1 MMSSNSSFKS
11 DLSSL
16 NPPPPS
22 SIIIIPGFLTEPITH
37 KLFSDELGQVRAE
50 GREAREA
57 KKDRE
62 GSSGLP
68 LEALDAFD
76 PTKALDA
83 RAWQQELERMV
94 DIERHELSCF
104 HWASESLV
112 GLFGSCAQLI
122 YRERRSLSL
131 SAVGVVHKLA
141 QKLQRTW
148 REATLS
154 ADAAGAELYERV
166 RAQAERSP
174 DQAIYIIGHSL
185 GARIALRFAE
195 LLSAQ
200 PLQVPV
206 YISAWA
212 PAIDQGELNW
222 DAISKLPQAPELF
235 HTPHDLVLK
244 YLYKL
249 GEVSLTGIQALD
261 IAALTL
267 AMAQKSSAVGLKG
280 AGSTYPQ
287 ELQISLKDT
296 AIGHLTYLS
305 EMPTLFERSTML
317 QALEAPRALSSL

>member
-16 NPPPPS
+16 QATPS
-22 SIIIIPGFLTEPITH
+22 SAVIIIPGFLTEPITR
-37 KLFSDELGQVRAE
+37 KLFSDELGQDRAA
-50 GREAREA
+50 GKEA
-57 KKDRE
+57 RE

-83 RAWQQELERMV
+83 RAWQQELERVV
-94 DIERHELSCF
+94 DTERHELSCF

-112 GLFGSCAQLI
+112 GLFASCAELL
-122 YRERRSLSL
+122 YRERGSLSL
-131 SAVGVVHKLA
+131 RALGVGHKLA

-154 ADAAGAELYERV
+154 ADAAGAALYERV

-200 PLQVPV
+200 PLQAPV

-212 PAIDQGELNW
+212 PAIDQEELNW
-222 DAISKLPQAPELF
+222 DAISRLPQAPELF
-235 HTPHDLVLK
+235 HSPHDLVLK

-249 GEVSLTGIQALD
+249 GKVSLTGIQALD

-267 AMAQKSSAVGLKG
+267 AMAQKNSAVGLNG

-287 ELQISLKDT
+287 ELQISLEDT

-317 QALEAPRALSSL
+317 QALEAPKALPSL